1 MTLKEEV
8 AKQIKFDFLHQDMN
22 DSYISIAEKILK
34 IIESK
39 IDKKIELIDNE
50 VLNPEFIALNDC
62 MGCIQE
68 KKKAYLEMKDILKK

>member
-34 IIESK
+34 ITLLLSYRIH
-39 IDKKIELIDNE
+39 LITE
-50 VLNPEFIALNDC
+50 
-62 MGCIQE
+62 IQ
-68 KKKAYLEMKDILKK
+68 